1 MAALR
6 GIFASQNRLHQ
17 FLTHRLSR
25 SYFDFQQ
32 PTDAHPDVIFHMVED
47 ANATL
52 WWPDLVREARNYLP
66 ADDALASF
74 AAKVGMG
81 PDLVEQKP
89 AGTAPLTG
97 SALQAKIR
105 SIDSTFNI
113 AVWRARLGDIEGQV
127 CRIECPATVPLAT
140 GFLIGPNAV
149 MTNYHVI
156 ENVKTPGDVR
166 LRFDYKV
173 ATDGV
178 SVGNGVD
185 YKLANNWLYDQSPY
199 SPEDLKLN
207 GSNPAPDQ
215 LDYAILRVE
224 GEPGND
230 PIGGAKA
237 AADPAT
243 QPIPRKWISPRWDY
257 DFLGQHAL
265 YIVEHPDGNPLKV
278 AIDSEAVFSVN
289 QNRTR
294 VRYRTETEAG
304 SSGSPCFSA
313 NWDWVAL
320 HHSGD
325 PKFLTGAKPEYN
337 QGIPLAAIRNLLEQR
352 GKMGVFGQMI

>member
-1 MAALR
+1 
-6 GIFASQNRLHQ
+6 
-17 FLTHRLSR
+17 
-25 SYFDFQQ
+25 
-32 PTDAHPDVIFHMVED
+32 
-47 ANATL
+47 
-52 WWPDLVREARNYLP
+52 
-66 ADDALASF
+66 
-74 AAKVGMG
+74 MG